1 MDKKNTLQR
10 VQIKRTLNF
19 KIAFNV
25 KKSALPDSTF
35 ITSELLE
42 DGIIF
47 DF

>member
-1 MDKKNTLQR
+1 M
-10 VQIKRTLNF
+10 QIKRTLNF
-19 KIAFNV
+19 KVAFNV

-35 ITSELLE
+35 ITSKFLE